1 MKLKNVSLANIL
13 LNVEV
18 KKNKKTTVESQYLPA
33 GGEVVELPDY
43 FMCDYLK
50 FLISEGRVIK
60 PVVLFLMQIIEEA
73 AVSHEIRKTAV
84 EYHILH
90 PVGHYCRVDM
100 LIAHI
105 AERADPYERPLS
117 KRGCILTV
125 AG

>member
-33 GGEVVELPDY
+33 GGKVVELPDY

-60 PVVLFLMQIIEEA
+60 LEDEKPKEEVEKANEEA
-73 AVSHEIRKTAV
+73 AE
-84 EYHILH
+84 
-90 PVGHYCRVDM
+90 
-100 LIAHI
+100 
-105 AERADPYERPLS
+105 
-117 KRGCILTV
+117 
-125 AG
+125 

>member
-1 MKLKNVSLANIL
+1 MKLKNVSMANIL

-60 PVVLFLMQIIEEA
+60 LEDEKPKAEVEKADEEA
-73 AVSHEIRKTAV
+73 AE
-84 EYHILH
+84 
-90 PVGHYCRVDM
+90 
-100 LIAHI
+100 
-105 AERADPYERPLS
+105 
-117 KRGCILTV
+117 
-125 AG
+125 